1 LRKFNDQYEH
11 QMNRIKYILLFFS
24 IIAGSLFVNSKTV
37 GDIPV
42 NIFKSIEAGDVE
54 SLSNYFSESIELI
67 LVDKEGI
74 YSKTQA
80 KQILKQFFNTNRPKK
95 FNVLHQGGSENAKYA
110 IGTLITTRG
119 KYRLHFLVKIK
130 NNKALIHQLRIQEEE

>member
-1 LRKFNDQYEH
+1 
-11 QMNRIKYILLFFS
+11 MNRIKYTLLFFS
-24 IIAGSLFVNSKTV
+24 IIAGSLFVNSKPV
-37 GDIPV
+37 NDIPV

-67 LVDKEGI
+67 LVNKEGI

-80 KQILKQFFNTNRPKK
+80 TQILKQFFNTNRPKK

-110 IGTLITTRG
+110 IGTLNTTRG
-119 KYRLHFLVKIK
+119 KYRIHFLVKIK

>member
-1 LRKFNDQYEH
+1 
-11 QMNRIKYILLFFS
+11 MNRIKYTLLFFS
-24 IIAGSLFVNSKTV
+24 IIAGALFVNSKTV
-37 GDIPV
+37 NDIPV
-42 NIFKSIEAGDVE
+42 KIFKSIEAGDVE
-54 SLSNYFSESIELI
+54 SLSKYFSESIELI

-80 KQILKQFFNTNRPKK
+80 TQILKQFFNTNRPKK

-110 IGTLITTRG
+110 IGTLNTTQG
-119 KYRLHFLVKIK
+119 KYRIHFLVKIK